1 MKKYFFQF
9 LREKLNVMSDE
20 FLEKHRRYRLK
31 MPLSDMDKKEVEG
44 FIKKY
49 KKEWELIK

>member
-9 LREKLNVMSDE
+9 LREKLNVMDDE

-31 MPLSDMDKKEVEG
+31 MPLSDVDKKEVEE
-44 FIKKY
+44 FINKY
-49 KKEWELIK
+49 KKERELIK